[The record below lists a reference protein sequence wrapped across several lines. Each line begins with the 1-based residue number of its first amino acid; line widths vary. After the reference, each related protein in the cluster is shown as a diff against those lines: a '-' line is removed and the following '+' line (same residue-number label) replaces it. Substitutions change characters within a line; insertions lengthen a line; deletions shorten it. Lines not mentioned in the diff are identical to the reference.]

1 MEPLTLYLAQVLG
14 LYLLI
19 AGAVVML
26 RKRYFIP
33 VVGAFIEDRMLRLIV
48 AMIEVLG
55 GLALVIGHSVWSS
68 FPAAIITLFG
78 LLLIIEGILYLILSD
93 EMVERYISMVNRPA
107 WYILGGLGSIVL
119 GGYLAAA
126 GFGLI

>member
-1 MEPLTLYLAQVLG
+1 MEPHTLYLAQVLG

-48 AMIEVLG
+48 AMVEVLG
-55 GLALVIGHSVWSS
+55 GLFLVVGHAIWSPL
-68 FPAAIITLFG
+68 PAAIITLFG
-78 LLLIIEGILYLILSD
+78 LLLVAEGIMYLVLSD
-93 EMVERYISMVNRPA
+93 EMVERYIDMVNKPA
-107 WYILGGLGSIVL
+107 WYILGGLGSIAL

-126 GFGLI
+126 GFGLL